1 MTEPGV
7 KRVMVLPTVMLP
19 LVGADVSVGK
29 AYMYNEQIL
38 DLLALKWR
46 KHTLTGR
53 VGLVDGQETMNGA
66 AKV

>member
-29 AYMYNEQIL
+29 AYVYNEQIL
-38 DLLALKWR
+38 NLLAFK
-46 KHTLTGR
+46 
-53 VGLVDGQETMNGA
+53 VAETYLDWQSW
-66 AKV
+66 VS